1 MQRAQHTIWAMAFL
15 EPQSEKMLRKF
26 FVDQCGVKQRLVVRD
41 MHCTVY
47 HARRPIAGIANR
59 EEPLDIWIPGP
70 ELRMMT
76 LTPGGENLRP
86 EIDATKSAI
95 GVRIRRASGASDL
108 LENLRNRFVSLE
120 TSLVLGNR
128 LPSNRLRSAFGASH
142 YQPHIAVL
150 RAKSLSDP
158 DLSKIGSL
166 LRNHVDGIK
175 FDRLVVRYRSN

>member
-15 EPQSEKMLRKF
+15 EPQSEEMLRKF

-47 HARRPIAGIANR
+47 HARRPIAEVANN
-59 EEPLDIWIPGP
+59 EEPIDIWIPGP

-76 LTPGGENLRP
+76 LAPGGENPRP
-86 EIDATKSAI
+86 EIDTTKSPI
-95 GVRIRRASGASDL
+95 GMRIRRASGASDP
-108 LENLRNRFVSLE
+108 LEKLRNRFVSLE
-120 TSLVLGNR
+120 TDTVLGNR
-128 LPSNRLRSAFGASH
+128 LPSNRLRSAFGARH

-158 DLSKIGSL
+158 DLSKIGFL
-166 LRNHVDGIK
+166 LRSQVHGIK